1 MQTIR
6 IQLFSNLIARWNPFP
21 IFSYTLLLLVLF
33 ILPVTLQSAAV
44 DKVGFI
50 YVGPRTD
57 YGYNYAMDQGRL
69 EIEKSLGVKTVF
81 FENIPEN
88 AEVERVMERMIS
100 QGFKLI
106 FPTSYGYLDPAL
118 NVAKKHPD
126 GTFMHAGGFKLAPNL
141 GTFFADIDEVEF
153 LSGMAAGACSKTGKL
168 GFIAAHPIP
177 QTLRN
182 INAFTLGAQSMNPAI
197 TTTVVWTGTWSDPA
211 KEAEAANTL
220 ADGGIDVLTMHVDG
234 PITIAQTAEKRGI
247 MVCGYH
253 ADAGKFAPKG
263 WLVGAAWNWG
273 PLMAKIIKSTKA
285 GNWKS
290 EHLRGKLSDGYV
302 KLTSFG
308 PKVTD
313 ATKKAIAEKQKAYQ
327 TGTPL
332 WGGSILAQDGSVVS
346 KVGET
351 MTMEKVESMGFV
363 VKGVIATLK

>member
-1 MQTIR
+1 MFTR
-6 IQLFSNLIARWNPFP
+6 IKSSLFSAGLLFATA
-21 IFSYTLLLLVLF
+21 TL
-33 ILPVTLQSAAV
+33 TLAPTPTQAV
-44 DKVGFI
+44 AIDKVGFI

-57 YGYNYAMDQGRL
+57 YGYNYAMDQGRM
-69 EIEKSLGVKTVF
+69 EVEKTLGVKTVF

-126 GTFMHAGGFKLAPNL
+126 VIFMHAGGFKLAPNV

-153 LSGMAAGACSKTGKL
+153 LSGMAAGAATKTGKL

-182 INAFTLGAQSMNPAI
+182 VNAFTLGAQSVNPKV

-253 ADAGKFAPKG
+253 ADASKFAPKG

-273 PLMAKIIKSTKA
+273 TLMEKIVKSVKEDK
-285 GNWKS
+285 WKS

-308 PKVTD
+308 PNVPE
-313 ATKKAIAEKQKAYQ
+313 ATKKAIAEKQKAFKGGQ
-327 TGTPL
+327 AL
-332 WGGSILAQDGSVVS
+332 WGGAITAQDGSAVS

-351 MTMEKVESMGFV
+351 MTMEKVESMSFL
-363 VKGVIATLK
+363 VKGVIGTIK

>member
-21 IFSYTLLLLVLF
+21 IFSSTLLLLVLF